1 MRIVEEVMNC
11 VATNETALERL
22 EMKIQQVTPRFI
34 KTKSSVCGKVLPP
47 LTQPIYSSHDGGS
60 GF

>member
-1 MRIVEEVMNC
+1 MNC
-11 VATNETALERL
+11 VATNETVFKKFET
-22 EMKIQQVTPRFI
+22 KIQQITPHFI
-34 KTKSSVCGKVLPP
+34 KTKSSVRGKVLPP

>member
-1 MRIVEEVMNC
+1 MNC
-11 VATNETALERL
+11 VATNETALENP
-22 EMKIQQVTPRFI
+22 ETKIQQITPCFI